1 MMTEAPTP
9 PPGPKPEQKYYGEKQ
24 NEKEEEKSEEKRGDE
39 KWRRDPLGSMIWAGI
54 LIWAGLVL
62 LAENLG
68 WLSGI
73 RQGLAGLPNF
83 NEQNLE
89 EWSFILMGVGILLWI
104 EAIIRVAVPAYRRP
118 VTGTVIFGALL
129 FAGGLGGAVNWT
141 ILGPAILIAIGLLLL
156 LQSVLRR
163 T

>member
-1 MMTEAPTP
+1 MTEAPTP
-9 PPGPKPEQKYYGEKQ
+9 PPGPKPEQKYTEKQ
-24 NEKEEEKSEEKRGDE
+24 NEKEEEKTEEKRGDE

-73 RQGLAGLPNF
+73 RRGLAGLPNF
-83 NEQNLE
+83 NAQSLGA
-89 EWSFILMGVGILLWI
+89 WSYILMGAGILVLI
-104 EAIIRVAVPAYRRP
+104 EALIRVTVPTYRRP
-118 VTGTVIFGALL
+118 VTGSVIFGVLL
-129 FAGGLGGAVNWT
+129 IAGGLGGAVNWT
-141 ILGPAILIAIGLLLL
+141 LLGPAFLIAIGILLL

-163 T
+163 S